1 MHNLCTVKNENS
13 FEILNKNATYAHY
26 AQYYYNY
33 SLINKINKGEKM
45 DFNINRLILLDAL
58 TKVSRAVSL
67 KSPLPILTGIKFDL
81 LEDGLVLTAS
91 DSDISIQTTIN
102 EGIIINQTG
111 SVVLS
116 SKYIL
121 EIIRKIDGDTV
132 HIQVVDGTLTRI
144 TSESSLF
151 DLNGSKSFDFPR
163 IDLNK
168 NGKHFSMKSYD
179 FKKIIEK
186 TLFATSEQETRPVLT
201 GVNFK
206 VDQHKLV
213 CIATDSYRL
222 AQVSMPIEDDIQ
234 FNIVIPKKSLNQ
246 IIHIIEK
253 DEMIDLY
260 VSDRKVLFVIGQ
272 YLVLTRL
279 IDGTYPNTSRLV
291 EDQGSYTMSINSSAL
306 LGAISRA
313 SLLSD
318 EQSNIVKLT
327 MSPDENV
334 LSSYSQEIGSVE
346 ENLTKAFYKGE
357 PMTISFSAKY
367 LADAIRSIGTETIQ
381 LRFTEKMRPF
391 QITGLDVNDNIQVVL
406 PVRTY

>member
-1 MHNLCTVKNENS
+1 
-13 FEILNKNATYAHY
+13 
-26 AQYYYNY
+26 
-33 SLINKINKGEKM
+33 M
-45 DFNINRLILLDAL
+45 DFDINRLVLLDAL

-168 NGKHFSMKSYD
+168 NGKHFSMKSYE

-222 AQVSMPIEDDIQ
+222 AQVSQPIDDDIQ

-327 MSPDENV
+327 MSPDENI

-391 QITGLDVNDNIQVVL
+391 QITGLDESDNIQVVL

>member
-1 MHNLCTVKNENS
+1 MHKLYTTQNENYL
-13 FEILNKNATYAHY
+13 EILNQNATYAHY

-45 DFNINRLILLDAL
+45 DFNINRLVLLDAL

>member
-1 MHNLCTVKNENS
+1 
-13 FEILNKNATYAHY
+13 
-26 AQYYYNY
+26 
-33 SLINKINKGEKM
+33 M
-45 DFNINRLILLDAL
+45 DFNINRLVLLDAL

-168 NGKHFSMKSYD
+168 NGKHFSMKSYN

>member
-1 MHNLCTVKNENS
+1 MHKLCTTQIEFYLV
-13 FEILNKNATYAHY
+13 ILNQNATYAHY

-33 SLINKINKGEKM
+33 SLINKIKEKKM
-45 DFNINRLILLDAL
+45 DFNINRLVLLDAL

-206 VDQHKLV
+206 VDQHQLV

>member
-1 MHNLCTVKNENS
+1 MHKLCTTQIEFYLV
-13 FEILNKNATYAHY
+13 ILNQNSTYAHY

-45 DFNINRLILLDAL
+45 DFNINRLVLLDAL

-67 KSPLPILTGIKFDL
+67 KSPLTILTGIKFDL

-132 HIQVVDGTLTRI
+132 HIQVIDGTLTRI

-206 VDQHKLV
+206 VDQHQLV

>member
-1 MHNLCTVKNENS
+1 MHNLCTIKNENS

-45 DFNINRLILLDAL
+45 DFNINRLVLLDAL

>member
-1 MHNLCTVKNENS
+1 
-13 FEILNKNATYAHY
+13 
-26 AQYYYNY
+26 
-33 SLINKINKGEKM
+33 M
-45 DFNINRLILLDAL
+45 DFNINRLVLLDAL

-334 LSSYSQEIGSVE
+334 LSS
-346 ENLTKAFYKGE
+346 
-357 PMTISFSAKY
+357 
-367 LADAIRSIGTETIQ
+367 
-381 LRFTEKMRPF
+381 
-391 QITGLDVNDNIQVVL
+391 
-406 PVRTY
+406 

>member
-1 MHNLCTVKNENS
+1 MHKLCTTQIEFYLV
-13 FEILNKNATYAHY
+13 ILKQIATYAHY

-45 DFNINRLILLDAL
+45 DFNINRLVLLDAL

-206 VDQHKLV
+206 VDQHQLV

>member
-1 MHNLCTVKNENS
+1 
-13 FEILNKNATYAHY
+13 
-26 AQYYYNY
+26 
-33 SLINKINKGEKM
+33 M
-45 DFNINRLILLDAL
+45 DFNINRLVLLDAL

-102 EGIIINQTG
+102 VGIIINQTG

-206 VDQHKLV
+206 VDQHQLV
-213 CIATDSYRL
+213 CIATD
-222 AQVSMPIEDDIQ
+222 V
-234 FNIVIPKKSLNQ
+234 IV
-246 IIHIIEK
+246 
-253 DEMIDLY
+253 
-260 VSDRKVLFVIGQ
+260 
-272 YLVLTRL
+272 
-279 IDGTYPNTSRLV
+279 
-291 EDQGSYTMSINSSAL
+291 
-306 LGAISRA
+306 
-313 SLLSD
+313 
-318 EQSNIVKLT
+318 
-327 MSPDENV
+327 
-334 LSSYSQEIGSVE
+334 
-346 ENLTKAFYKGE
+346 
-357 PMTISFSAKY
+357 
-367 LADAIRSIGTETIQ
+367 
-381 LRFTEKMRPF
+381 
-391 QITGLDVNDNIQVVL
+391 
-406 PVRTY
+406 

>member
-1 MHNLCTVKNENS
+1 MHKLCTTQIEFYLV
-13 FEILNKNATYAHY
+13 ILNQNATYAHY

-45 DFNINRLILLDAL
+45 DFNINRLVLLDAL

-206 VDQHKLV
+206 VDQHQLV

>member
-1 MHNLCTVKNENS
+1 MHKLCTTQIEFYLV
-13 FEILNKNATYAHY
+13 ILNQNATYAHY

-33 SLINKINKGEKM
+33 SLIN
-45 DFNINRLILLDAL
+45 
-58 TKVSRAVSL
+58 KVSRAVSL

>member
-1 MHNLCTVKNENS
+1 MDFNIKE
-13 FEILNKNATYAHY
+13 K
-26 AQYYYNY
+26 
-33 SLINKINKGEKM
+33 KM
-45 DFNINRLILLDAL
+45 DFNINRLVLLDAL

-246 IIHIIEK
+246 IIHIFEK

>member
-1 MHNLCTVKNENS
+1 MHKLCTTQIEFYLV
-13 FEILNKNATYAHY
+13 ILNQNATYAHY

-45 DFNINRLILLDAL
+45 DFNINRLVLLDAL

>member
-1 MHNLCTVKNENS
+1 
-13 FEILNKNATYAHY
+13 
-26 AQYYYNY
+26 
-33 SLINKINKGEKM
+33 M
-45 DFNINRLILLDAL
+45 DFNINRLVLLDAL

-222 AQVSMPIEDDIQ
+222 AQVSMQIEDDIQ

-406 PVRTY
+406 PVRTYYVK

>member
-1 MHNLCTVKNENS
+1 MLCTTQIEFYLV
-13 FEILNKNATYAHY
+13 ILNQNATYAHY

-45 DFNINRLILLDAL
+45 DFNINRLVLLDAL

-381 LRFTEKMRPF
+381 LCFTEKMRPF